1 MSLEAWSLEALINQ
15 FRRRRNANNFISIN
29 GISSQPKQWVAI
41 LSSCCV
47 LRQTRMKWDQVY
59 LSSVTSINNLHL
71 SIKKKLKKKQTPT
84 PPRIQRPVP
93 SATGQWGKKKRRRKK
108 SQRNYTPVRLIW
120 SIINPNLH
128 GPLPFFLSP
137 PVPHFFGVGIKSH
150 WAN

>member
-93 SATGQWGKKKRRRKK
+93 SATGQWGKKKKEE
-108 SQRNYTPVRLIW
+108 RNHKGITLLFASYDLLLIQICTDPFRF
-120 SIINPNLH
+120 SFPPNP
-128 GPLPFFLSP
+128 PFFWS
-137 PVPHFFGVGIKSH
+137 GD
-150 WAN
+150 